1 MSYRKRLESSLI
13 LSQKKADS
21 WRFETARE
29 RYLRLMAD
37 QPEVVQRAPLA
48 HIASYLLMT
57 PETLS
62 RVRATALQDE
72 ARKEG
77 L

>member
-1 MSYRKRLESSLI
+1 
-13 LSQKKADS
+13 
-21 WRFETARE
+21 
-29 RYLRLMAD
+29 MAD